1 MMRRFYTIILYCLVP
16 LMLLRLYWKGRSFP
30 AYRQRI
36 LERFS
41 LSSQPSTPVDIWLHA
56 VSLGEVVAATPLIDA
71 LLARSFRVMV
81 TTMTP
86 TGSQRV
92 LEQYGQRV
100 QHQYL
105 PYDLPWCLARFLHQV
120 QPKVLVIMETE
131 LWPNLIDSAHRAQI
145 SIVLVNA
152 RISDQSWPSYLR
164 TRWFFNP
171 VLRQIN
177 RIVTQSLDDSRRF
190 VRLGADERQVSML
203 GNMKFDIQFPEG
215 LPQQLV
221 ELQHRWGYSRV
232 VLLLASTH
240 DDEEAQWLAQYE
252 NLKRHIPDL
261 LILIAPRH
269 PQRFQIVYDQSM
281 QLGFKTGR
289 RSQPETIEQALE
301 VIVVDSLGELFSFY
315 QLCHYAFVGGSLVP
329 VGGHNVLEPM
339 AAGVPVFVGPYMQN
353 SKAICT
359 ELLEA
364 KALQQSHGIE
374 QSVAQLLQL
383 HQDSRQTQQQVQCAT
398 AVLAANQGCVQRYLA
413 VIEESMQP
421 MLSANHLLET

>member
-1 MMRRFYTIILYCLVP
+1 MMRRLYTIILYCLVP

-41 LSSQPSTPVDIWLHA
+41 LSSQPNTPADIWLHA
-56 VSLGEVVAATPLIDA
+56 VSLGEVVAATPLINA
-71 LLARSFRVMV
+71 LLARSLRVMV

-92 LEQYGQRV
+92 LQQYGQRV

-131 LWPNLIDSAHRAQI
+131 LWPNLINSAHLSQLP
-145 SIVLVNA
+145 IVLANA
-152 RISDQSWPSYLR
+152 RISDKSFHSYLK
-164 TRWFFNP
+164 TRWFFKP
-171 VLRQIN
+171 VLRQITH
-177 RIVTQSLDDSRRF
+177 ILTQSLQDSRRF
-190 VRLGADERQVSML
+190 VRLGADERHVSML

-215 LPQQLV
+215 VPQELI
-221 ELQHRWGYSRV
+221 ELQHRWGHSRV

-240 DDEEAQWLAQYE
+240 DDEEAQWLAQYA
-252 NLKRHIPDL
+252 NLRQHIPDL

-269 PQRFQIVYDQSM
+269 PQRFQTVYEQSL

-289 RSQPETIEQALE
+289 RSQPETIDHALE

-339 AAGVPVFVGPYMQN
+339 AAGVPVLVGPYMQN

-364 KALQQSHGIE
+364 NAMQQSQGIE
-374 QSVAQLLQL
+374 QSVVQLLQL
-383 HQDSRQTQQQVQCAT
+383 YQDGKQTQRQVQCAT

-421 MLSANHLLET
+421 TLSPNH